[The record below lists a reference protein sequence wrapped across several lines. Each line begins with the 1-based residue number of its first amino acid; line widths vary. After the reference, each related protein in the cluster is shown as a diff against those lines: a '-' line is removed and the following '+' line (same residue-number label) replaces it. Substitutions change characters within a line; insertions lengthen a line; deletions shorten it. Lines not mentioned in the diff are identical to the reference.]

1 MGILKTQALDFSG
14 VTKVRISTD
23 IASLTVKPSI
33 TPSLELMG
41 VGLPT
46 SYTLDVKNDAEL
58 LDITMQ
64 IKNWVLGPLNMYE
77 LIIRLPDS
85 FDGDIDIASH
95 TGAVNMAGFNLGNVS
110 VENSTGI
117 VRLGIG
123 AKTLH
128 VQTSTGAVEV
138 DCENRQL
145 ESLELKSN
153 TGKIEAANVQTK
165 TAKCMVRTG
174 STALRNIHAE
184 KIDIESGTGSVQLEE
199 CSGILRVSGGT
210 GSVNA
215 DMTEMAETSIHTNTG
230 SIRLRIPDL
239 PFTLEAATNTGRIRT
254 DFKLYGEITAGGGV
268 RLGDEIRGTYNDGG
282 TKVQLKTKTGSID
295 IDKQ

>member
-1 MGILKTQALDFSG
+1 MGILKTQALDFTG
-14 VTKVRISTD
+14 ITKVRISTD

-77 LIIRLPDS
+77 LVIRIPDN
-85 FDGDIDIASH
+85 FNGDMDIASH
-95 TGAVNMAGFNLGNVS
+95 TGAVNMVGFNLENVS

-117 VRLGIG
+117 VKLAIG
-123 AKTLH
+123 AKNLR
-128 VQTSTGAVEV
+128 VQSSTGVLEV

-145 ESLELKSN
+145 DSLELKSN
-153 TGKIEAANVQTK
+153 TGKIEAANIQTK

-174 STALRNIHAE
+174 STYLKNVHAE
-184 KIDIESGTGSVQLEE
+184 KIDIESGTGRVQLEA
-199 CSGILRVSGGT
+199 CSGALRVSGGT
-210 GSVNA
+210 GSVDA
-215 DMTEMAETSIHTNTG
+215 EMLELMESIIHTNTG
-230 SIRLRIPDL
+230 SIRLSIPDL
-239 PFTLEAATNTGRIRT
+239 PFILEAATNTGRIRT
-254 DFKLYGEITAGGGV
+254 DFKLFGEITAGGGV
-268 RLGDEIRGTYNDGG
+268 RLGDEIKGKYNDGS
-282 TKVQLKTKTGSID
+282 TLIQLKTKTGSID
-295 IDKQ
+295 IEKQ